1 MKTLTF
7 KKGKQFQRARR
18 PKELV
23 FNPDNLRYM
32 FSHRSP
38 EDRFLI
44 QNGLQ
49 LLVIYNQP
57 NNKYRVVH
65 FDYNLK
71 EYNMLVNTK
80 DPDFYLVDYN
90 YMLEEVIYLLEK
102 NVYNEGEWLT
112 WDEAPKND
120 ETVEIEEIRKYY
132 EKNIHPEEYEL

>member
-23 FNPDNLRYM
+23 FIPDNLRYM
-32 FSHRSP
+32 FPHRSP

-71 EYNMLVNTK
+71 ESNMLINTN

-90 YMLEEVIYLLEK
+90 YMLDEVIHFLEK
-102 NVYNEGEWLT
+102 NVYEGEWLT
-112 WDEAPKND
+112 WDEAPKNE
-120 ETVEIEEIRKYY
+120 ETAEIEKIRKYY
-132 EKNIHPEEYEL
+132 EKNIRPEEEEL